1 MAVSSQIIATL
12 AAASGGK
19 IYATKDQGPQIGES
33 GKNYLVISKTSSS
46 VDYGFSLRPGPV
58 PSNWYGYTIAIELAE

>member
-12 AAASGGK
+12 AAASSGK

-33 GKNYLVISKTSSS
+33 GKTYLVISKSSFN
-46 VDYGFSLRPGPV
+46 VDYGFSLVPGPV
-58 PSNWYGYTIAIELAE
+58 QSSYYGYTIAIELAG